1 LKILVDREDIVTL
14 SELLHVLDLGG
25 PPKLPH
31 PASINQARRILNK
44 ILDNNPVDEQG
55 LAV

>member
-1 LKILVDREDIVTL
+1 MLVDREDIVTL